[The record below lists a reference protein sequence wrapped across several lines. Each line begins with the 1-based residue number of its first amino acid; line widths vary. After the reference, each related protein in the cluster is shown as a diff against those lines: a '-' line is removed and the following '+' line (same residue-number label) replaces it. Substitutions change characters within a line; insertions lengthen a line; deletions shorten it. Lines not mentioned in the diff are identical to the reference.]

1 MGSLRAPVIAVSALV
16 LLLSGCSGTPT
27 VDVDAAS
34 AWFAAVDD
42 ESVGDAAA
50 AAVGMKVGPGS
61 SGEVRTDFAKP
72 AEIIGADARCYGGDD
87 VTASVTVNL
96 MTADGG
102 QLTLTEQ
109 IVCDTEPHRI
119 RFGDAYARAVSA
131 SGTAPMPT
139 YLYVTAVTA
148 G

>member
-1 MGSLRAPVIAVSALV
+1 MRSLRAPASAVSALA
-16 LLLSGCSGTPT
+16 LLLAGCSGTPT

-42 ESVGDAAA
+42 EPVGDAA

-61 SGEVRTDFAKP
+61 SGEVRADFEEP
-72 AEIIGADARCYGGDD
+72 VEIIGADARCYGGDE
-87 VTASVTVNL
+87 VAASVTVNL

-119 RFGDAYARAVSA
+119 RFGGAYARAVSA
-131 SGTAPMPT
+131 SGTTPVPS